1 MLRRFFVTVAI
12 LTFCSYAPSARQEN
26 AAASRELVGTWT
38 LVSMQR
44 PGNGPEPATIPNP
57 RGMLA
62 FDRAG
67 HALEI
72 ATSSGRTRPAA
83 GQPSAAEAQATLSSY
98 GGFWGGYRIDQE
110 QRRITYRPEG
120 AVNPNSMGRDL
131 TRSYELADDRLTM
144 TALPDAIGTEKG
156 MRWVWERVP
165 TLENLSAAHRQL
177 VGFWQHVVERR
188 VNATSGAVIS
198 ETRRAPSIIVY
209 TPAGFVG
216 VHFPPLNRKP
226 FAGDLPTDEEARAAI
241 SGYVGYYGVYLLYPG
256 TVYHHQLATLG
267 GNTTS
272 FKRFFEITGSEINLK
287 FPPAMNQGQ
296 MVRTV
301 VTLKRLSGES
311 DMLPR

>member
-1 MLRRFFVTVAI
+1 MLT
-12 LTFCSYAPSARQEN
+12 
-26 AAASRELVGTWT
+26 
-38 LVSMQR
+38 
-44 PGNGPEPATIPNP
+44 
-57 RGMLA
+57 

-72 ATSSGRTRPAA
+72 ATSSGRTRAA
-83 GQPSAAEAQATLSSY
+83 GGQITPAEAQTTFSSY

-144 TALPDAIGTEKG
+144 TALPDATGTEKG

-209 TPAGFVG
+209 TAAGFVG

-301 VTLKRLSGES
+301 VTLKRLSGEA